1 MPPRRAK
8 ILLLV
13 TSLAL
18 SLGGLE
24 LALHLAP
31 ELLPRS
37 YLARFP
43 GHGTEFFRP
52 DVFERTP
59 VEGVLLPHLATS
71 RIGPPPADLIE
82 LGIAPPDADEDRR
95 AFPRVTIPADELGF
109 VNEVLPWHAELA
121 LIGDSFGVACGVREP
136 AGLQARLEE
145 RTGLTVFNASV
156 AGVGPAQEL
165 WLLETQVLP
174 RAPRVV
180 LWLFFGGNDL
190 TADHEAWLARR
201 DGHATWAEAWPE
213 RRRPRWLL
221 PDLVRASL
229 ARRPPPPCPAPLP
242 PFELELV
249 DGGARRQ
256 WFAPDQLE
264 ALGWDEA
271 TWRAYPAF
279 EPARTTLLAAR
290 DACRAAGAK
299 LFLVYLPSAPEVLL
313 PLTRPD
319 PALFVRALEATGAQ
333 APTEPAEALLA
344 RALAN
349 RHALEAVLR
358 AACAEAEIPFFSAV
372 PALTAA
378 AAEGQQ
384 AYLVTDTHWTAV
396 GQGALLEPLL
406 EFLRSEGG
414 L

>member
-136 AGLQARLEE
+136 EGLQALLEQ
-145 RTGLTVFNASV
+145 RTGRAVFNASM
-156 AGVGPAQEL
+156 AGIGPAQEL
-165 WLLETQVLP
+165 WLLESQVLP
-174 RAPRVV
+174 RKPRVV
-180 LWLFFGGNDL
+180 VWLFFGGNDV

-201 DGHATWAEAWPE
+201 AGHATWAEAWPE
-213 RRRPRWLL
+213 RHRPRLLL
-221 PDLVRASL
+221 PDLLRASL
-229 ARRPPPPCPAPLP
+229 ARRPPPACPAPLP

-256 WFAPDQLE
+256 WFAPDQL
-264 ALGWDEA
+264 AQLAWDEA
-271 TWRAYPAF
+271 NWRAYPAW
-279 EPARTTLLAAR
+279 EPVRTTLVAAR
-290 DACRAAGAK
+290 DACRAAGAR
-299 LFLVYLPSAPEVLL
+299 LLLVYLPPAPEILL

-319 PALFVRALEATGAQ
+319 PGLVVRAWTATGAP
-333 APTEPAEALLA
+333 APAEAPEALLA
-344 RALAN
+344 RMLAQ
-349 RHALEAVLR
+349 RHALESVLR
-358 AACAEAEIPFFSAV
+358 ETCAEAEIPFLSAV
-372 PALTAA
+372 PALSAA
-378 AAEGQQ
+378 ASEGQHV
-384 AYLVTDTHWTAV
+384 YLVSDTHWTVV
-396 GQGALLEPLL
+396 GQRALLEPLL
-406 EFLRSEGG
+406 AFLRSEGG